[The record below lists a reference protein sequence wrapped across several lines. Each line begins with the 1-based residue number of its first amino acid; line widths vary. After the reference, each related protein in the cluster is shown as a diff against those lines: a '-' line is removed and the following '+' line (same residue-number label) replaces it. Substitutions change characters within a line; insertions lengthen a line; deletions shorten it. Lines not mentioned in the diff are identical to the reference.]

1 MFLIVSLTNEVK
13 MLKKILFS
21 VVALLLMF
29 NFGGKSMAQDVL
41 TQKQKDIAKISSYT
55 AAGDL
60 AQLEVALNKA
70 LDDKVSVNEIKEV
83 LVQMYAYCGFPR
95 SLNAIATFKKVVDS
109 RSDKNDVVGEVGYV
123 LPKDEDKFAYGDK
136 VQVELTGDHVTGP
149 LFDFAPAI
157 DQYLKE
163 HLFADI
169 FARGVLTHQEREVA
183 TIAALASIKGVEPQL
198 NAHIKMG
205 KKTGLSDAQI
215 KEIRTIAS
223 APKSEM
229 FATGEPNVAYA
240 KYFKGQS
247 YLNRLSK
254 DQVGIANVTF
264 EPACRNNWHIHHKGG
279 QILIV
284 TQGVGYYQ
292 EWGKP
297 AQKLKVGDVVNI
309 PAEVKHWHGATADSW
324 FSHLAIEVPSVG
336 GSTEWLEEVSDADY
350 KKLN

>member
-1 MFLIVSLTNEVK
+1 
-13 MLKKILFS
+13 MLKKILFL

-60 AQLEVALNKA
+60 AQLKVALNKA

-95 SLNAIATFKKVVDS
+95 SLNAIATFKNVVDS

-215 KEIRTIAS
+215 KEILTIAS

-324 FSHLAIEVPSVG
+324 FSHLAIEVPSEG